1 MPHHTQRTIMTTKPP
16 HPTPAQAEAWTPH
29 QLPGFMGLAGPLW
42 TRREGEGWAY
52 GLQVQ
57 SQHLNPAG
65 LLHGGALLTLMD
77 HALSTV
83 AWAAAGRVPCLT
95 LQLDSQFLDKVGE
108 GGFVV
113 VRGRVT
119 HQTRGLIFVQGSAA
133 VDAARVLQ
141 AQAIMKVLRP

>member
-1 MPHHTQRTIMTTKPP
+1 MSTNPPSHTPP
-16 HPTPAQAEAWTPH
+16 SQGWTPH

-42 TRREGEGWAY
+42 TRREGDTWAY

-65 LLHGGALLTLMD
+65 VLHGGALLTLMD

-83 AWAAAGRVPCLT
+83 AWESAGRVPCLT
-95 LQLDSQFLDKVGE
+95 LQLDGQFLGSVGE

-113 VRGRVT
+113 VRAAPT
-119 HQTRGLIFVQGSAA
+119 HRTRGLIFLQGRATLDEA
-133 VDAARVLQ
+133 PVLQ
-141 AQAIMKVLRP
+141 AQAIMKVARP